1 MMCIASYSLKPC
13 LLQNHEQAASE
24 AAEGENNVGGGGGGP
39 SLAGADDTI
48 ERRIEELRHHLRIE
62 SACLE
67 GAKNAIKLLQRVK
80 VPDKKAL
87 NEVGSRILSCL
98 DLEFPGYGV
107 SRILRSKVSVNEVR
121 FSDLEFPGI

>member
-1 MMCIASYSLKPC
+1 MGKKGRGRLPRSRKATVTSITAITNEEAIFDCGLFFASF
-13 LLQNHEQAASE
+13 QNHEQAASD
-24 AAEGENNVGGGGGGP
+24 AADGENNVGGGSGGG
-39 SLAGADDTI
+39 SGGNGGGKMLGDTI

-87 NEVGSRILSCL
+87 NEVREPRG
-98 DLEFPGYGV
+98 PGE
-107 SRILRSKVSVNEVR
+107 R
-121 FSDLEFPGI
+121 

>member
-1 MMCIASYSLKPC
+1 ML
-13 LLQNHEQAASE
+13 
-24 AAEGENNVGGGGGGP
+24 G
-39 SLAGADDTI
+39 DTI

-87 NEVGSRILSCL
+87 NEVRVRLSHDAAVL
-98 DLEFPGYGV
+98 GGRYE
-107 SRILRSKVSVNEVR
+107 
-121 FSDLEFPGI
+121 

>member
-1 MMCIASYSLKPC
+1 MTPFFVLTF
-13 LLQNHEQAASE
+13 QNHEQAASD
-24 AAEGENNVGGGGGGP
+24 AAEGENNVGGGGGGVR
-39 SLAGADDTI
+39 GNGDTI

-87 NEVGSRILSCL
+87 NEVR
-98 DLEFPGYGV
+98 
-107 SRILRSKVSVNEVR
+107 
-121 FSDLEFPGI
+121 

>member
-1 MMCIASYSLKPC
+1 MRCTTTVTPITNITNEEAVFDCGLCLASF
-13 LLQNHEQAASE
+13 QNHEQAASD
-24 AAEGENNVGGGGGGP
+24 AADGENNVGGVGSSGGGSGGNGGGKM
-39 SLAGADDTI
+39 LGDTI

-87 NEVGSRILSCL
+87 NEVREPRWP
-98 DLEFPGYGV
+98 DE
-107 SRILRSKVSVNEVR
+107 R
-121 FSDLEFPGI
+121 

>member
-1 MMCIASYSLKPC
+1 MLYPFCSATF
-13 LLQNHEQAASE
+13 QNHEQAASE
-24 AAEGENNVGGGGGGP
+24 AAEGENHVGGGGGSGGNRKN
-39 SLAGADDTI
+39 LGDTI

-87 NEVGSRILSCL
+87 NEVR
-98 DLEFPGYGV
+98 
-107 SRILRSKVSVNEVR
+107 
-121 FSDLEFPGI
+121 

>member
-1 MMCIASYSLKPC
+1 MTF
-13 LLQNHEQAASE
+13 QNHEQAASD
-24 AAEGENNVGGGGGGP
+24 AAEGENNGGGVGGGGGSGGNSK
-39 SLAGADDTI
+39 SLGDTI

-87 NEVGSRILSCL
+87 NEVR
-98 DLEFPGYGV
+98 
-107 SRILRSKVSVNEVR
+107 
-121 FSDLEFPGI
+121 

>member
-1 MMCIASYSLKPC
+1 MTPFFVLTF
-13 LLQNHEQAASE
+13 QNHEQAASD
-24 AAEGENNVGGGGGGP
+24 AAEGENNVGGGGGGV
-39 SLAGADDTI
+39 SGNGDTI

-87 NEVGSRILSCL
+87 NEVR
-98 DLEFPGYGV
+98 
-107 SRILRSKVSVNEVR
+107 
-121 FSDLEFPGI
+121 

>member
-1 MMCIASYSLKPC
+1 MDWDIVDAGFCFSSF
-13 LLQNHEQAASE
+13 QNHEQAASD
-24 AAEGENNVGGGGGGP
+24 AAEGENNGGGVGGGGGSGGNSK
-39 SLAGADDTI
+39 SLGDTI

-87 NEVGSRILSCL
+87 NEVRER
-98 DLEFPGYGV
+98 DWTMT
-107 SRILRSKVSVNEVR
+107 RR
-121 FSDLEFPGI
+121 FSAADMNEWIGSTAADRLAIMIWH